1 MPMMFACCAGDD
13 GLEGKAEALP
23 EELPVLFSSGAGDA
37 SVSTRATVPYMEND
51 GRFVCRMY
59 YQGNVGSEYFTNY
72 TEAWLKVD
80 NNYGNSVYRKKDF
93 SEPTTDDNIDGFGFD
108 RESQI
113 FYWQN
118 RKKHIFIAIADYNKL
133 KTNDGTDNGTLNFKN
148 SEEIEG
154 KPMVFDLRRKDGM
167 NSISDQQ
174 DIIMAH
180 TEMSP
185 AKATPEGNR
194 VKLLFEHCF
203 AKVQVN
209 LKPLADGGL
218 GKDLT
223 WESIEKVELLGV
235 ADYAYLYNIDVNSS
249 PYQTENVKTV
259 AKPVVANDY
268 PDQEDISDNNV
279 KTEAKKVVAN
289 DYLDVDISANPYYT
303 CIETFK
309 APEDAVTPGYVS
321 THEVITFGQV
331 VAIRVTWHETDDEGN
346 TTVTHVVTK
355 KVEKDEERLLPS
367 GQLHIY
373 NLEMRRGTLAII
385 NAEILP
391 WTDGETYTTD
401 GKITEEESGNTE
413 ENQQ

>member
-23 EELPVLFSSGAGDA
+23 GGLPVLFSSGAGDA

-59 YQGNVGSEYFTNY
+59 YQGNVGSEDFTNY

-185 AKATPEGNR
+185 DKATPEGNR

-235 ADYAYLYNIDVNSS
+235 ADYAYLYNIDVTSS
-249 PYQTENVKTV
+249 QYN
-259 AKPVVANDY
+259 
-268 PDQEDISDNNV
+268 INNV

-289 DYLDVDISANPYYT
+289 DYLNVNISDNPYYT

-331 VAIRVTWHETDDEGN
+331 VAIRVTWHETDSEGN

>member
-37 SVSTRATVPYMEND
+37 SVSTRATVPYMENG

-59 YQGNVGSEYFTNY
+59 YQGNVGTDDFTNY

-93 SEPTTDDNIDGFGFD
+93 SEPTTEENKDGFGFD

-185 AKATPEGNR
+185 DKATPEGNR
-194 VKLLFEHCF
+194 VKLLFGHCF

-218 GKDLT
+218 GNDLRYDR
-223 WESIEKVELLGV
+223 IDKVELLGV
-235 ADYAYLYNIDVNSS
+235 ADYAYLYNIDVTSS
-249 PYQTENVKTV
+249 QYN
-259 AKPVVANDY
+259 
-268 PDQEDISDNNV
+268 INNV

-289 DYLDVDISANPYYT
+289 DYLNVDISANPYYT

-309 APEDAVTPGYVS
+309 APKDDVTPGYVS

-331 VAIRVTWHETDDEGN
+331 VAIRVTWHETDDKGN

>member
-59 YQGNVGSEYFTNY
+59 YQGNVGTEDFTNY

-93 SEPTTDDNIDGFGFD
+93 SEPTTDNIDGFGFD

-154 KPMVFDLRRKDGM
+154 KPMVFDLRRKVGM

-218 GKDLT
+218 GNDLRYDR
-223 WESIEKVELLGV
+223 IDKVELLGV
-235 ADYAYLYNIDVNSS
+235 ADYAYLYNIDVTSS
-249 PYQTENVKTV
+249 PYN
-259 AKPVVANDY
+259 
-268 PDQEDISDNNV
+268 INNV

-289 DYLDVDISANPYYT
+289 DYLNVNISDNPYYT

-331 VAIRVTWHETDDEGN
+331 VAIRVTWHETDDKGN

>member
-23 EELPVLFSSGAGDA
+23 GGLPVLFSSGAGDA
-37 SVSTRATVPYMEND
+37 SVSTRATVPYMENE

-59 YQGNVGSEYFTNY
+59 YQGNVGSKDFTNY

-93 SEPTTDDNIDGFGFD
+93 SEPTTEENKDGFGFD

-154 KPMVFDLRRKDGM
+154 KPMVFDLRRKKGM

-180 TEMSP
+180 TVMSP
-185 AKATPEGNR
+185 DKATPEGNR
-194 VKLLFEHCF
+194 VKLLFGHCF

-218 GKDLT
+218 GNDL
-223 WESIEKVELLGV
+223 IYKRIDKVELLGV
-235 ADYAYLYNIDVNSS
+235 ADYAYLYNIDVTSS
-249 PYQTENVKTV
+249 QYN
-259 AKPVVANDY
+259 
-268 PDQEDISDNNV
+268 INNV

-289 DYLDVDISANPYYT
+289 DYLNVNISDNPYYT

-331 VAIRVTWHETDDEGN
+331 VAIRVTWHETDSEGN

-391 WTDGETYTTD
+391 WKDGETYTTD

>member
-23 EELPVLFSSGAGDA
+23 GGLPVLFSSGAGDA
-37 SVSTRATVPYMEND
+37 SVSTRATVPYMENG

-59 YQGNVGSEYFTNY
+59 YQGNVGTGDFTNY

-93 SEPTTDDNIDGFGFD
+93 SEPTTDENIDGFGFD

-194 VKLLFEHCF
+194 VKLLFGHCF

-218 GKDLT
+218 GNDF
-223 WESIEKVELLGV
+223 IYDRIDKVELLGV
-235 ADYAYLYNIDVNSS
+235 ADYAYLYNIDVTSS
-249 PYQTENVKTV
+249 QYN
-259 AKPVVANDY
+259 
-268 PDQEDISDNNV
+268 INNV

-309 APEDAVTPGYVS
+309 APEDAVTPGYIS

-331 VAIRVTWHETDDEGN
+331 VAIRVTWHETNDEGN

-355 KVEKDEERLLPS
+355 NVEKDEERLLPS

>member
-37 SVSTRATVPYMEND
+37 SVSTRATVPYMENG

-72 TEAWLKVD
+72 TEAWLKVN

-185 AKATPEGNR
+185 DKATPEGNR
-194 VKLLFEHCF
+194 VKLLFGHCF

-218 GKDLT
+218 GNDL
-223 WESIEKVELLGV
+223 IYKRIDKVELLGV
-235 ADYAYLYNIDVNSS
+235 ADYAYLYNIDVTLS
-249 PYQTENVKTV
+249 PYN
-259 AKPVVANDY
+259 
-268 PDQEDISDNNV
+268 INNV

-289 DYLDVDISANPYYT
+289 DYLNVNISDNPYYT

-331 VAIRVTWHETDDEGN
+331 VAIRVTWHETDSEGN
-346 TTVTHVVTK
+346 TTVTHKVTK

-391 WTDGETYTTD
+391 WTDGYTYTTD
-401 GKITEEESGNTE
+401 GTISEESKNTE
-413 ENQQ
+413 YNQQ

>member
-23 EELPVLFSSGAGDA
+23 GGLPVLFSSGAGDA
-37 SVSTRATVPYMEND
+37 SVSTRATVPYMENE

-154 KPMVFDLRRKDGM
+154 KPMVFDLRRKNGM

-194 VKLLFEHCF
+194 VKLLFGHCF

-218 GKDLT
+218 GNDL
-223 WESIEKVELLGV
+223 IYDRIDKVELLGV
-235 ADYAYLYNIDVNSS
+235 ADYAYLYNIDVTSS
-249 PYQTENVKTV
+249 QYN
-259 AKPVVANDY
+259 
-268 PDQEDISDNNV
+268 INNV

-289 DYLDVDISANPYYT
+289 DYLNVNISDNPYYT

-309 APEDAVTPGYVS
+309 APKDAVTPGYVS

-331 VAIRVTWHETDDEGN
+331 VAIRVTWHETDDKGN

>member
-23 EELPVLFSSGAGDA
+23 GGLPVLFSSGAGDA
-37 SVSTRATVPYMEND
+37 SVSTRATVPYMENE

-59 YQGNVGSEYFTNY
+59 YQGNVGSEDFTNY

-93 SEPTTDDNIDGFGFD
+93 SEPTTDNIDGFGFD

-185 AKATPEGNR
+185 DKATPEGNR
-194 VKLLFEHCF
+194 VKLLFGHCF

-218 GKDLT
+218 GNDLIY
-223 WESIEKVELLGV
+223 ERIDKVELLGV
-235 ADYAYLYNIDVNSS
+235 ADYAYLYNIDVTSS
-249 PYQTENVKTV
+249 QYN
-259 AKPVVANDY
+259 
-268 PDQEDISDNNV
+268 INNV

-309 APEDAVTPGYVS
+309 APKDAVTPGYVS

-331 VAIRVTWHETDDEGN
+331 VAIRVTWHETDSEGN

>member
-23 EELPVLFSSGAGDA
+23 GGLPVLFSSGAGDA
-37 SVSTRATVPYMEND
+37 SVSTRATVPYMENG

-59 YQGNVGSEYFTNY
+59 YQGNVGSEDFTNY

-93 SEPTTDDNIDGFGFD
+93 IQPTTGENKDGFGFD

-118 RKKHIFIAIADYNKL
+118 RKQHIFIAIADYNKL

-154 KPMVFDLRRKDGM
+154 KPMVFDLRRKVGM

-194 VKLLFEHCF
+194 VKLLFKHCF

-209 LKPLADGGL
+209 LKPSSDGGL

-223 WESIEKVELLGV
+223 WKSIEKVELLGV

-268 PDQEDISDNNV
+268 PDQG
-279 KTEAKKVVAN
+279 
-289 DYLDVDISANPYYT
+289 ISANPYYT

-309 APEDAVTPGYVS
+309 APEYAVTPGYVS

-331 VAIRVTWHETDDEGN
+331 VAIRVTWHETDDKGN

>member
-37 SVSTRATVPYMEND
+37 SVSTRATVPYMENG

-59 YQGNVGSEYFTNY
+59 YQGNVGSEDFTNY

-93 SEPTTDDNIDGFGFD
+93 IEPTTDDNIDGFGFD

-154 KPMVFDLRRKDGM
+154 KPMVFDLRRKVGM

-218 GKDLT
+218 GNDLRYDR
-223 WESIEKVELLGV
+223 IDKVELLGV
-235 ADYAYLYNIDVNSS
+235 ADYAYLYNIDVTSS
-249 PYQTENVKTV
+249 PYN
-259 AKPVVANDY
+259 
-268 PDQEDISDNNV
+268 INNV

-289 DYLDVDISANPYYT
+289 DYLDVNISDNPYYT

-309 APEDAVTPGYVS
+309 APEYAVTPGYVS

>member
-23 EELPVLFSSGAGDA
+23 GGLPVLFSSGAGDA

-93 SEPTTDDNIDGFGFD
+93 SEPTTDNIDGFGFD

-118 RKKHIFIAIADYNKL
+118 RKQHIFIAIADYNKL

-154 KPMVFDLRRKDGM
+154 KPMVFDLRRKNGM

-185 AKATPEGNR
+185 DKATPEGNR
-194 VKLLFEHCF
+194 VKLLFGHCF

-218 GKDLT
+218 GNDLMYDR
-223 WESIEKVELLGV
+223 IDKVELLGV
-235 ADYAYLYNIDVNSS
+235 ADYAYLYNIDVTSS
-249 PYQTENVKTV
+249 QYN
-259 AKPVVANDY
+259 
-268 PDQEDISDNNV
+268 INNV

-289 DYLDVDISANPYYT
+289 DYLDVNISDNPYYT

-331 VAIRVTWHETDDEGN
+331 VAIRVTWHETDDKGN

>member
-37 SVSTRATVPYMEND
+37 SVSTRATVPYMENG

-59 YQGNVGSEYFTNY
+59 YQGNVGSEDFTNY

-185 AKATPEGNR
+185 DKATPEGNR
-194 VKLLFEHCF
+194 VKLLFGHCF

-218 GKDLT
+218 GNDLRYDR
-223 WESIEKVELLGV
+223 IDKVELLGV
-235 ADYAYLYNIDVNSS
+235 ADYAYLYNIDVTSS
-249 PYQTENVKTV
+249 QYN
-259 AKPVVANDY
+259 
-268 PDQEDISDNNV
+268 INNV

-289 DYLDVDISANPYYT
+289 DYPDQDISDNPYYT

-331 VAIRVTWHETDDEGN
+331 VAIRVTWHEIDSEGN

>member
-23 EELPVLFSSGAGDA
+23 GGLPVLFSSGAGDA

-93 SEPTTDDNIDGFGFD
+93 SEPTTDNIDGFGFD

-185 AKATPEGNR
+185 DKATPEGNR
-194 VKLLFEHCF
+194 VKLLFGHCF

-218 GKDLT
+218 GNDL
-223 WESIEKVELLGV
+223 IYDRIDKVELLGV
-235 ADYAYLYNIDVNSS
+235 ADYAYLYNIDVTSS
-249 PYQTENVKTV
+249 QYN
-259 AKPVVANDY
+259 
-268 PDQEDISDNNV
+268 INNV

-289 DYLDVDISANPYYT
+289 DYLNVNISDNPYYT

>member
-23 EELPVLFSSGAGDA
+23 GGLPVLFSSGAGDA

-59 YQGNVGSEYFTNY
+59 YQGNVGSEDFTNY

-93 SEPTTDDNIDGFGFD
+93 SEPTTDNIDGFGFD

-154 KPMVFDLRRKDGM
+154 KPMVFDLRRKKGM

-185 AKATPEGNR
+185 DKATPEGNR
-194 VKLLFEHCF
+194 VKLLFGHCF

-218 GKDLT
+218 GNDLRYDR
-223 WESIEKVELLGV
+223 IDKVELLGV
-235 ADYAYLYNIDVNSS
+235 ADYAYLYNIDVTSS
-249 PYQTENVKTV
+249 QYN
-259 AKPVVANDY
+259 
-268 PDQEDISDNNV
+268 INNV

-289 DYLDVDISANPYYT
+289 DYLDVNISDNPYYT

-331 VAIRVTWHETDDEGN
+331 VAIRVTWHETDSEGN
-346 TTVTHVVTK
+346 KTVTHVVTK

>member
-1 MPMMFACCAGDD
+1 MMFACCAGDD

-23 EELPVLFSSGAGDA
+23 GGLPVLFSSGAGDA

-59 YQGNVGSEYFTNY
+59 YQGNVGTEDFTNY

-154 KPMVFDLRRKDGM
+154 KPMVFDLRRKKGM

-194 VKLLFEHCF
+194 VKLLFGHCF

-218 GKDLT
+218 GNDL
-223 WESIEKVELLGV
+223 IYDRIDKVELLGV
-235 ADYAYLYNIDVNSS
+235 ADYAYLYNIDVTSS
-249 PYQTENVKTV
+249 QYN
-259 AKPVVANDY
+259 
-268 PDQEDISDNNV
+268 INNV

-289 DYLDVDISANPYYT
+289 DYLDVNISDNPYYT

-331 VAIRVTWHETDDEGN
+331 VAIRVTWHETDSEGN

>member
-37 SVSTRATVPYMEND
+37 SVSTRATVPYMENG

-93 SEPTTDDNIDGFGFD
+93 SEPTTDNIDGFGFD

-154 KPMVFDLRRKDGM
+154 KPMVFDLRRKVGM

-194 VKLLFEHCF
+194 VKLLFGHCF

-218 GKDLT
+218 GNDLRYDR
-223 WESIEKVELLGV
+223 IDKVELLGV
-235 ADYAYLYNIDVNSS
+235 ADYAYLYNIDVTSS
-249 PYQTENVKTV
+249 PYN
-259 AKPVVANDY
+259 
-268 PDQEDISDNNV
+268 INNV

-289 DYLDVDISANPYYT
+289 DYLNVDISDNPYYT
-303 CIETFK
+303 CIKTFK
-309 APEDAVTPGYVS
+309 APKDAVTPGYVS

-331 VAIRVTWHETDDEGN
+331 VAIRVTWHETDDKGN
-346 TTVTHVVTK
+346 KTVTHVVTK

>member
-23 EELPVLFSSGAGDA
+23 GGLPVLFSSGAGDA
-37 SVSTRATVPYMEND
+37 SVSTRATVPYMENG

-59 YQGNVGSEYFTNY
+59 YQGNVGSEDFTNY

-194 VKLLFEHCF
+194 VKLLFGHCF

-218 GKDLT
+218 GNDL
-223 WESIEKVELLGV
+223 IYDRIDKVELLGV
-235 ADYAYLYNIDVNSS
+235 ADYAYLYNIDVTSS
-249 PYQTENVKTV
+249 QYN
-259 AKPVVANDY
+259 
-268 PDQEDISDNNV
+268 INNV

-289 DYLDVDISANPYYT
+289 DYLDVNISDNPYYT

-309 APEDAVTPGYVS
+309 APEGAVTPGYVS

>member
-23 EELPVLFSSGAGDA
+23 GGLPVLFSSGAGDA

-93 SEPTTDDNIDGFGFD
+93 SEPTTGENKDGFGFD

-154 KPMVFDLRRKDGM
+154 KPMVFDLRRKKGM

-185 AKATPEGNR
+185 DKATPEGNR
-194 VKLLFEHCF
+194 VKLLFGHCF

-218 GKDLT
+218 GNDLRYDR
-223 WESIEKVELLGV
+223 IDKVELLGV
-235 ADYAYLYNIDVNSS
+235 ADYAYLYNIDVTSS
-249 PYQTENVKTV
+249 QYN
-259 AKPVVANDY
+259 
-268 PDQEDISDNNV
+268 INNV

-289 DYLDVDISANPYYT
+289 DYLDADIAANPYYT

-331 VAIRVTWHETDDEGN
+331 VAIRVTWHETDDKGN
-346 TTVTHVVTK
+346 KTVTHVVTK

>member
-37 SVSTRATVPYMEND
+37 SVSTRATVPYMENG

-93 SEPTTDDNIDGFGFD
+93 IDPTTDDNIDGFGFD

-185 AKATPEGNR
+185 DKATPEGNR
-194 VKLLFEHCF
+194 VKLLFGHCF

-218 GKDLT
+218 GNDL
-223 WESIEKVELLGV
+223 IYDRIDKVELLGV
-235 ADYAYLYNIDVNSS
+235 ADYAYLYNIDVTSS
-249 PYQTENVKTV
+249 QYN
-259 AKPVVANDY
+259 
-268 PDQEDISDNNV
+268 INNV

-289 DYLDVDISANPYYT
+289 DYLNVNISDNPYYT

-309 APEDAVTPGYVS
+309 APKDAVTPGYVS

-346 TTVTHVVTK
+346 KTVTHVVTK

>member
-23 EELPVLFSSGAGDA
+23 GGLPVLFSSGAGDA
-37 SVSTRATVPYMEND
+37 SVSTRATVPYMENG

-93 SEPTTDDNIDGFGFD
+93 SEPTTDNIDGFGFD

-154 KPMVFDLRRKDGM
+154 KPMVFDLRRKNGM

-185 AKATPEGNR
+185 DKATPEGNR
-194 VKLLFEHCF
+194 VKLLFGHCF

-209 LKPLADGGL
+209 LKPSSDGGL

-268 PDQEDISDNNV
+268 PDQG
-279 KTEAKKVVAN
+279 
-289 DYLDVDISANPYYT
+289 ISANPYYT

-309 APEDAVTPGYVS
+309 AQKTDVTLGNVS
-321 THEVITFGQV
+321 THNVITFGKV
-331 VAIRVTWHETDDEGN
+331 AAIRVTWNETDSDGN

-355 KVEKDEERLLPS
+355 KVDNEEEQLLTS
-367 GQLHIY
+367 GQMHIY

-391 WTDGETYTTD
+391 WTDGYTYTTD
-401 GKITEEESGNTE
+401 GTISEESKNTE
-413 ENQQ
+413 YNQQ

>member
-13 GLEGKAEALP
+13 GLVGKAEALP
-23 EELPVLFSSGAGDA
+23 MGLPVLFSSGAGDA

-59 YQGNVGSEYFTNY
+59 YQGNVGTEDFTNY

-185 AKATPEGNR
+185 DKATPEGNR
-194 VKLLFEHCF
+194 VKLLFGHCF

-218 GKDLT
+218 GNDL
-223 WESIEKVELLGV
+223 IYDRIDKVELLGV
-235 ADYAYLYNIDVNSS
+235 ADYAYLYNIDVTSS
-249 PYQTENVKTV
+249 PYN
-259 AKPVVANDY
+259 
-268 PDQEDISDNNV
+268 INNV

-289 DYLDVDISANPYYT
+289 DYLNVNISDNPYYT

-309 APEDAVTPGYVS
+309 APEYAVTPGYVS

-331 VAIRVTWHETDDEGN
+331 VAIRVTWHETDDKGN

>member
-37 SVSTRATVPYMEND
+37 SVSTRATVPYMENG

-93 SEPTTDDNIDGFGFD
+93 SEPTTDNIDGFGFD

-185 AKATPEGNR
+185 DKATPEGNR
-194 VKLLFEHCF
+194 VKLLFGHCF

-218 GKDLT
+218 GNDL
-223 WESIEKVELLGV
+223 IYDRIDKVELLGV
-235 ADYAYLYNIDVNSS
+235 ADYAYLYNIDVTSS
-249 PYQTENVKTV
+249 PYN
-259 AKPVVANDY
+259 
-268 PDQEDISDNNV
+268 INNV

-289 DYLDVDISANPYYT
+289 DYLNVDISDNPYYT

-331 VAIRVTWHETDDEGN
+331 VAIRVTGHETDDKGN

>member
-23 EELPVLFSSGAGDA
+23 GGLPVLFSSGAGDA

-93 SEPTTDDNIDGFGFD
+93 IEPTTDDNIDGFGFD

-185 AKATPEGNR
+185 DKATPEGNR
-194 VKLLFEHCF
+194 VKLLFGHCF

-218 GKDLT
+218 GNDL
-223 WESIEKVELLGV
+223 IYDRIDKVELLGV
-235 ADYAYLYNIDVNSS
+235 ADYAYLYNIDVTSS
-249 PYQTENVKTV
+249 PYN
-259 AKPVVANDY
+259 
-268 PDQEDISDNNV
+268 INNV

-289 DYLDVDISANPYYT
+289 DYLDVNISDNPYYT

-309 APEDAVTPGYVS
+309 APEYAVTPGYVS

-331 VAIRVTWHETDDEGN
+331 VAIRVTWHETDSEGN
-346 TTVTHVVTK
+346 KTVTHVVTK

>member
-23 EELPVLFSSGAGDA
+23 GGLPVLFSSGAGDA
-37 SVSTRATVPYMEND
+37 SVSTRATVPYMENG

-93 SEPTTDDNIDGFGFD
+93 IEPTTDDNIDGFGFD

-154 KPMVFDLRRKDGM
+154 KPMVFDLRRKKGM

-185 AKATPEGNR
+185 DKATPEGNR
-194 VKLLFEHCF
+194 VKLLFGHCF

-218 GKDLT
+218 GNDLRYDR
-223 WESIEKVELLGV
+223 IDKVELLGV
-235 ADYAYLYNIDVNSS
+235 ADYAYLYNIDVTSS
-249 PYQTENVKTV
+249 QYN
-259 AKPVVANDY
+259 
-268 PDQEDISDNNV
+268 INNV

-289 DYLDVDISANPYYT
+289 DYLDVNISDNPYYT

-309 APEDAVTPGYVS
+309 APKDAVTPGYVS

-331 VAIRVTWHETDDEGN
+331 VAIRVTWHEIDSEGN

>member
-23 EELPVLFSSGAGDA
+23 GGLPVLFSSGAGDA
-37 SVSTRATVPYMEND
+37 SVSTRATVPYMENE

-59 YQGNVGSEYFTNY
+59 YQGNVGSEDFTNY

-93 SEPTTDDNIDGFGFD
+93 SEPTTEENKDGFGFD

-185 AKATPEGNR
+185 DKATPEGNR
-194 VKLLFEHCF
+194 VKLLFGHCF

-218 GKDLT
+218 GNDLRY
-223 WESIEKVELLGV
+223 ERIDKVELLGV
-235 ADYAYLYNIDVNSS
+235 ADYAYLYNIDVTSS
-249 PYQTENVKTV
+249 QYN
-259 AKPVVANDY
+259 
-268 PDQEDISDNNV
+268 INNV

-289 DYLDVDISANPYYT
+289 DYLDVNISDNPYYT

>member
-1 MPMMFACCAGDD
+1 MMFACCAGDD

-23 EELPVLFSSGAGDA
+23 GGLPVLFSSGAGDA
-37 SVSTRATVPYMEND
+37 SVSTRATVPYMENG

-93 SEPTTDDNIDGFGFD
+93 SEPTTEENKDGFGFD

-154 KPMVFDLRRKDGM
+154 KPMVFDLRRKKGM

-185 AKATPEGNR
+185 DKATPEGNR
-194 VKLLFEHCF
+194 VKLLFGHCF

-218 GKDLT
+218 GNDL
-223 WESIEKVELLGV
+223 IYDRIDKVELLGV
-235 ADYAYLYNIDVNSS
+235 ADYAYLYNIDVTSS
-249 PYQTENVKTV
+249 QYN
-259 AKPVVANDY
+259 
-268 PDQEDISDNNV
+268 INNV

-289 DYLDVDISANPYYT
+289 DYLNVDISDNPYYT

-309 APEDAVTPGYVS
+309 APKDDVTPGYIS

-331 VAIRVTWHETDDEGN
+331 VAIRVTWHETDDKGN

>member
-23 EELPVLFSSGAGDA
+23 GGLPVLFSSGAGDA
-37 SVSTRATVPYMEND
+37 SVSTRATVPYMENE

-59 YQGNVGSEYFTNY
+59 YQGNVGSEDFTNY

-93 SEPTTDDNIDGFGFD
+93 SEPTTDNIDGFGFD

-154 KPMVFDLRRKDGM
+154 KPMVFDLRRKKGM

-194 VKLLFEHCF
+194 VKLLFGHCF

-218 GKDLT
+218 GNDLKYDR
-223 WESIEKVELLGV
+223 IDKVELLGV
-235 ADYAYLYNIDVNSS
+235 ADYAYLYNIDVTSS
-249 PYQTENVKTV
+249 QYK
-259 AKPVVANDY
+259 
-268 PDQEDISDNNV
+268 

-289 DYLDVDISANPYYT
+289 DYLDVNISANPYYT

-309 APEDAVTPGYVS
+309 APKDAVTPGYVS
-321 THEVITFGQV
+321 TQITFGQV
-331 VAIRVTWHETDDEGN
+331 VAIRVTWHETDDKGK

-391 WTDGETYTTD
+391 WTDGYTYTTD
-401 GKITEEESGNTE
+401 GTISEESKNTE
-413 ENQQ
+413 YNQQ

>member
-23 EELPVLFSSGAGDA
+23 GGLPVLFSSGAGDA

-59 YQGNVGSEYFTNY
+59 YQGNVGSEDFTNY
-72 TEAWLKVD
+72 TEAWLKVN

-93 SEPTTDDNIDGFGFD
+93 SEPTTDNIDGFGFD

-185 AKATPEGNR
+185 DKATPEGNR
-194 VKLLFEHCF
+194 VKLLFGHCF

-218 GKDLT
+218 GNDLRYDR
-223 WESIEKVELLGV
+223 IDKVELLGV
-235 ADYAYLYNIDVNSS
+235 ADYAYLYNIDVTSS
-249 PYQTENVKTV
+249 QYN
-259 AKPVVANDY
+259 
-268 PDQEDISDNNV
+268 INNV

-289 DYLDVDISANPYYT
+289 DYLNVNISDNPYYT

-309 APEDAVTPGYVS
+309 APKDAVTPGYVS

-331 VAIRVTWHETDDEGN
+331 VAIRVTWHETDDKGN
-346 TTVTHVVTK
+346 KTVTHVVTK

-391 WTDGETYTTD
+391 WTDWETYTTD

>member
-23 EELPVLFSSGAGDA
+23 GGLPVLFSSGAGDA
-37 SVSTRATVPYMEND
+37 SVSTRATVPYMENE

-93 SEPTTDDNIDGFGFD
+93 SEPTTEENKDGFGFD

-154 KPMVFDLRRKDGM
+154 KPMVFDLRRKVGM

-185 AKATPEGNR
+185 DKATPEGNR
-194 VKLLFEHCF
+194 VKLLFGHCF

-218 GKDLT
+218 GNDL
-223 WESIEKVELLGV
+223 IYDRIDKVELLGV
-235 ADYAYLYNIDVNSS
+235 ADYAYLYNIDVTSS
-249 PYQTENVKTV
+249 QYN
-259 AKPVVANDY
+259 
-268 PDQEDISDNNV
+268 INNV

-289 DYLDVDISANPYYT
+289 DYLNVNISDNPYYT

-331 VAIRVTWHETDDEGN
+331 VAIRVKWHETDDKGN

>member
-13 GLEGKAEALP
+13 GLDGKAEALP
-23 EELPVLFSSGAGDA
+23 GGLPVLFSSGAGDA

-93 SEPTTDDNIDGFGFD
+93 SEPTTEENKDGFGFD

-185 AKATPEGNR
+185 DKATPEGNR
-194 VKLLFEHCF
+194 VKLLFGHCF

-218 GKDLT
+218 GNDFIYKRID
-223 WESIEKVELLGV
+223 KVELLGV
-235 ADYAYLYNIDVNSS
+235 ADYAYLYNIDVTSS
-249 PYQTENVKTV
+249 SYN
-259 AKPVVANDY
+259 
-268 PDQEDISDNNV
+268 INNV

-289 DYLDVDISANPYYT
+289 DYLDVNISDNPYYT

-331 VAIRVTWHETDDEGN
+331 VAIRVTWHETDDKGN
-346 TTVTHVVTK
+346 KTVTHVVTK

>member
-37 SVSTRATVPYMEND
+37 SVSTRATVPYMENE

-59 YQGNVGSEYFTNY
+59 YQGNVGSEDFTNY

-93 SEPTTDDNIDGFGFD
+93 SEPTTDENIDGFGFD

-154 KPMVFDLRRKDGM
+154 KPMVFDLRRKKGM

-185 AKATPEGNR
+185 DKATPEGNR
-194 VKLLFEHCF
+194 VKLLFGHCF

-218 GKDLT
+218 GNDL
-223 WESIEKVELLGV
+223 IYDRIDKVELLGV

-268 PDQEDISDNNV
+268 PDQDISD
-279 KTEAKKVVAN
+279 
-289 DYLDVDISANPYYT
+289 NPYYT

-309 APEDAVTPGYVS
+309 ALKDDVTPGYVS

-331 VAIRVTWHETDDEGN
+331 VAIRVTWHETDDKGN

>member
-37 SVSTRATVPYMEND
+37 SVSTRATVPYMENG

-72 TEAWLKVD
+72 TEAWLKVN

-194 VKLLFEHCF
+194 VKLLFGHCF

-218 GKDLT
+218 GNDL
-223 WESIEKVELLGV
+223 IYDRIDKVELLGV
-235 ADYAYLYNIDVNSS
+235 ADYAYLYNIDVTSS
-249 PYQTENVKTV
+249 PYN
-259 AKPVVANDY
+259 
-268 PDQEDISDNNV
+268 INNV

-289 DYLDVDISANPYYT
+289 DYLNVNISDNPYYT

-309 APEDAVTPGYVS
+309 APENAVTPGYVS

-331 VAIRVTWHETDDEGN
+331 VAIRVTWHETDSEGN
-346 TTVTHVVTK
+346 TTVTHKVTK

-391 WTDGETYTTD
+391 WTDGYTYTTD
-401 GKITEEESGNTE
+401 GTISEESKNTE
-413 ENQQ
+413 YNQQ

>member
-23 EELPVLFSSGAGDA
+23 GGLPVLFSSGAGDA
-37 SVSTRATVPYMEND
+37 SVSTRATVPYMENK

-59 YQGNVGSEYFTNY
+59 YQGNVGTEDFTNY

-93 SEPTTDDNIDGFGFD
+93 SEPTTEENKDGFGFD

-118 RKKHIFIAIADYNKL
+118 RKQHIFIAIADYNKL

-185 AKATPEGNR
+185 DKATPEGNR
-194 VKLLFEHCF
+194 VKLLFGHCF

-218 GKDLT
+218 GNDLIY
-223 WESIEKVELLGV
+223 ERIDKVELLGV
-235 ADYAYLYNIDVNSS
+235 ADYAYLYNIDVTSS
-249 PYQTENVKTV
+249 PYN
-259 AKPVVANDY
+259 
-268 PDQEDISDNNV
+268 INNV

-309 APEDAVTPGYVS
+309 ALKDDVTPGYVS

-331 VAIRVTWHETDDEGN
+331 VAIRVTWHETDSEGN

>member
-23 EELPVLFSSGAGDA
+23 GGLPVLFSSGAGDA
-37 SVSTRATVPYMEND
+37 SVSTRATVPYMENE

-59 YQGNVGSEYFTNY
+59 YQGNVESEDFTNY

-93 SEPTTDDNIDGFGFD
+93 SEPTTDNIDGFGFD

-154 KPMVFDLRRKDGM
+154 KPMVFDLRRKKGM

-194 VKLLFEHCF
+194 VKLLFGHCF

-218 GKDLT
+218 GNDL
-223 WESIEKVELLGV
+223 IYDRIDKVELLGV
-235 ADYAYLYNIDVNSS
+235 ADYAYLYNIDVTSS
-249 PYQTENVKTV
+249 QYN
-259 AKPVVANDY
+259 
-268 PDQEDISDNNV
+268 INNV

-289 DYLDVDISANPYYT
+289 DYLDVNISDNPYYT

-331 VAIRVTWHETDDEGN
+331 VAIRVTWHETDSEGN

>member
-37 SVSTRATVPYMEND
+37 SVSTRATVPYMENG

-93 SEPTTDDNIDGFGFD
+93 NEPTTDDNIDGFGFD

-185 AKATPEGNR
+185 DKATPEGNR
-194 VKLLFEHCF
+194 VKLLFGHCF

-218 GKDLT
+218 GNDL
-223 WESIEKVELLGV
+223 IYDRIDKVELLGV
-235 ADYAYLYNIDVNSS
+235 ADYAYLYNIDVTSS
-249 PYQTENVKTV
+249 QYN
-259 AKPVVANDY
+259 
-268 PDQEDISDNNV
+268 INNV

-289 DYLDVDISANPYYT
+289 DYLNVNISDNPYYT

-309 APEDAVTPGYVS
+309 APKDAVTPGYVS

-346 TTVTHVVTK
+346 KTVTHVVTK

>member
-59 YQGNVGSEYFTNY
+59 YQGNVGTEDFTNY

-154 KPMVFDLRRKDGM
+154 KPMVFDLRRKVGM

-194 VKLLFEHCF
+194 VKLLFKHCF

-209 LKPLADGGL
+209 LKPSSDGGL

-223 WESIEKVELLGV
+223 WESIVKVELLGV
-235 ADYAYLYNIDVNSS
+235 ADYAYLYNIDVTSS
-249 PYQTENVKTV
+249 QYN
-259 AKPVVANDY
+259 
-268 PDQEDISDNNV
+268 INNV

-309 APEDAVTPGYVS
+309 APEYAVTPGYVS

-331 VAIRVTWHETDDEGN
+331 VAIRVTWHETDSEGN

>member
-23 EELPVLFSSGAGDA
+23 GGLPVLFSSGAGDA

-59 YQGNVGSEYFTNY
+59 YQGNVGSEDFTNY

-93 SEPTTDDNIDGFGFD
+93 SEPTTEENKDGFGFD

-185 AKATPEGNR
+185 DKATPEGNR
-194 VKLLFEHCF
+194 VKLLFGHCF

-218 GKDLT
+218 GNDL
-223 WESIEKVELLGV
+223 IYDRIDKVELLGV
-235 ADYAYLYNIDVNSS
+235 ADYAYLYNIDVTSS
-249 PYQTENVKTV
+249 QYN
-259 AKPVVANDY
+259 
-268 PDQEDISDNNV
+268 INNV

-289 DYLDVDISANPYYT
+289 DYLNVNISDNPYYT

-331 VAIRVTWHETDDEGN
+331 VAIRVTWHETDDKGN
-346 TTVTHVVTK
+346 KTVTHVVTK

>member
-23 EELPVLFSSGAGDA
+23 GGLPVLFSSGAGDA
-37 SVSTRATVPYMEND
+37 SVSTRATVPYMENG

-59 YQGNVGSEYFTNY
+59 YQGNVGTKDFTNY

-93 SEPTTDDNIDGFGFD
+93 IDPTTDDNIDGFGFD

-167 NSISDQQ
+167 NSINDQQ

-180 TEMSP
+180 TVMSP
-185 AKATPEGNR
+185 DKATPEGNR

-209 LKPLADGGL
+209 LKPSSDGGL

-223 WESIEKVELLGV
+223 WESIKKVELLGV

-268 PDQEDISDNNV
+268 PDQG
-279 KTEAKKVVAN
+279 
-289 DYLDVDISANPYYT
+289 ISANPYYT

-309 APEDAVTPGYVS
+309 AQKTDVTLGNVS
-321 THEVITFGQV
+321 THNVITFGKV
-331 VAIRVTWHETDDEGN
+331 AAIRVTWNETDSDGN

-355 KVEKDEERLLPS
+355 KVDNEEEQLLTS
-367 GQLHIY
+367 GQMHIY

-391 WTDGETYTTD
+391 WTDGYTYTTD
-401 GKITEEESGNTE
+401 GTISEESKNTE
-413 ENQQ
+413 YNQQ

>member
-185 AKATPEGNR
+185 DKATPEGNR
-194 VKLLFEHCF
+194 VKLLFGHCF

-218 GKDLT
+218 GNDLRYDR
-223 WESIEKVELLGV
+223 IDKVELLGV
-235 ADYAYLYNIDVNSS
+235 ADYAYLYNIDVTSS
-249 PYQTENVKTV
+249 RYN
-259 AKPVVANDY
+259 
-268 PDQEDISDNNV
+268 INNV

-289 DYLDVDISANPYYT
+289 DYLNVNISDNPYYT

-309 APEDAVTPGYVS
+309 APEGAVTPGYVS

-346 TTVTHVVTK
+346 KTVTHVVTK